1 MIVSRKWLADY
12 VQLDMPLDE
21 LVDRLTMSG
30 LNHEGTTENF
40 GDQAIDL
47 EVTSNRPDC
56 LGHAGVAREIAAL
69 YQLPLQIPAAD
80 VSESGNPIADRFRV
94 TIECPQLCYRFT
106 ARIIQGIQVG
116 PSPAW
121 LQDRLQAIGVT
132 PVNNIVDISNYV
144 MFECGQPL
152 HIFDLDH
159 LHGGQII
166 VREPRPNESLL
177 AIDHREYDLLPGMCV
192 IADADRAVGLGGVM
206 GGADTEVSNQTVNL
220 LIEAAHFNPLAIRNT
235 ARALKL
241 FSAAS
246 HRFERGVDSHQIGW
260 ASRRCCQLIQELAG
274 GELAPGWIDAGQQ
287 PAAPQPIPLRYQQID
302 RILGIPVPRQQVGPI
317 LKRLGFDLTKQLDDG
332 LQVTPPTW
340 RGDVTREIDLIEE
353 VGRIYGYEHVP
364 DDAIVPMA
372 ASRKLDT
379 DRILDKIRKVLTA
392 CGLDEAMTPS
402 LVPESWSLAFSP
414 WTDQPPLES
423 SQGMLGVLESGS
435 QNAGPVKYLRRS
447 LLPSL
452 LEARRINEYK
462 SNLDV
467 ELFEI
472 AKVYLPQPDG
482 LPREPLKI
490 GITSEQ
496 DFFHIKGMIESI
508 AQYLNPQIQL
518 EIQPC
523 DFDVFDLNQSGQL
536 KIGEQT
542 LGWVA
547 KISEAGKRSFGIRQQ
562 VTVAEIDFAVLF
574 DHAILNVTHQEVSP
588 YPAVTRDFNFI
599 VDDQVRWADLQ
610 QSVAAAAHENH
621 HDVTLESIVYRET
634 FHDPE
639 RDGTNKKRLLMSIL
653 FRSGQGTL
661 TGEQTDAVCQSIIAR
676 CQTHHNAQLVS

>member
-246 HRFERGVDSHQIGW
+246 HRFERGVDSHQIDW

-302 RILGIPVPRQQVGPI
+302 RILGIPVPHQQVGPI